1 MYYSAS
7 NSELVEM
14 VLAGNT
20 KSFIY
25 LVERHQESILS
36 LLNKR
41 FPHNVVE
48 MLAHEIFVDAFCEL
62 ESFHKNELF
71 VEWLLVIALRRCHN
85 YRCKIYTPRKEDLVL
100 ETAEQNCL
108 ELITSIKC
116 FSDFRFSDG
125 VSDLRD
131 KVLGQLS
138 PEDQLLIEGVYF
150 ENYQVKTMASVL
162 QCSRLMLRLK
172 AWNARRRMR
181 TLMAELF
188 VSNCMHN
195 ELNTVRACEI

>member
-62 ESFHKNELF
+62 ESFRKNELF
-71 VEWLLVIALRRCHN
+71 AEWLLVIALRRCHN
-85 YRCKIYTPRKEDLVL
+85 YRCEIYTPRKEDLVL

-125 VSDLRD
+125 VNNLRD
-131 KVLGQLS
+131 KVLGQLP
-138 PEDQLLIEGVYF
+138 PEDQLLIEVIYF
-150 ENYQVKTMASVL
+150 ENYPVKILARVL
-162 QCSRLMLRLK
+162 QCNRLMIKFK
-172 AWNARRRMR
+172 AGSAKRKMR
-181 TLMAELF
+181 KVIAELF
-188 VSNCMHN
+188 ASNSINN
-195 ELNTVRACEI
+195 EFNTVRTCEI